1 MGLLLAVAVLVTA
14 ASAAS
19 LVTVL
24 GLANAEVD
32 RLVSAQQ
39 RLELLSGL
47 SGRVGDYALMALQAA
62 QVPDGLG
69 NLPAAGDRAREAFRR
84 FETTL
89 GEDVARQG
97 DEEQRTLMAA
107 RSRTIARLRAQ
118 FEMLDQRVKAAMISP
133 QRAVGVRL
141 ALDVF
146 AAGFGA
152 PLGQAIEEERASALA
167 AQQAV
172 RELRARTLRW
182 AIAGVLASLALAAL
196 IYHRLG
202 RSLIRRVVDVAAAA
216 SAIARGRTD
225 TRLTVSGHDELSLAM
240 ARFNR
245 MAMQLA
251 RREARLVAA
260 QQQLQDIIDART
272 AELRAANE
280 RLENVD
286 LARRRFFTDVSHELR
301 TPLTV
306 ILGEAELTLRPAVPR
321 PDDMRAALVVIQ
333 ARARRLH
340 RRVEDLLR
348 IARSETGQI
357 ELERVPVAV
366 TDLFA
371 EVAESVQ
378 PLAAARRL
386 TLESGGADG
395 LTVEADREWL
405 RQVIEGL
412 VANAVRHSSPGGTI
426 RLEASMEAEEVVL
439 RVRDDGEGIPRD
451 ELPHVFERFWR
462 GAGGAREG
470 SGFGIG
476 LALAKWVVERHDGSI
491 AVESAGGVPA
501 REEGAVGAA
510 SPLAPLPPYAEAA
523 PGEGPAGQVR
533 GTCIVIRLP
542 AVLPHAMLE
551 PAQ

>member
-1 MGLLLAVAVLVTA
+1 MALLLAVSVLVTA
-14 ASAAS
+14 VSAAA
-19 LVTVL
+19 LVAVL
-24 GLANAEVD
+24 GFVNGEVD
-32 RLVSAQQ
+32 RLASAQQ

-47 SGRVGDYALMALQAA
+47 SGRIGDYALVALQAA
-62 QVPDGLG
+62 QAPDGLG

-84 FETTL
+84 FGMAL
-89 GEDVARQG
+89 GEDVARQA

-118 FEMLDQRVKAAMISP
+118 FEMLDQRVKAAMITP
-133 QRAVGVRL
+133 QRAVGVRV

-152 PLGQAIEEERASALA
+152 PLGQAIEEERAAAQA

-172 RELRARTLRW
+172 RDLRARTLRW
-182 AIAGVLASLALAAL
+182 GIAGVVLALLLAAL

-202 RSLIRRVVDVAAAA
+202 RSLIRRVADVSAAAA
-216 SAIARGRTD
+216 EVARGRTD
-225 TRLTVSGHDELSLAM
+225 TRLTVTGHDELSLAM

-251 RREARLVAA
+251 RREARLVAD
-260 QQQLQDIIDART
+260 QQRLQEIVDART
-272 AELRAANE
+272 AELRGANE

-306 ILGEAELTLRPAVPR
+306 ILGEAEVTLRPAAPR
-321 PDDMRAALVVIQ
+321 PDDMRAALQVIQ

-357 ELERVPVAV
+357 ELERRPVAIAA
-366 TDLFA
+366 LFA
-371 EVAESVQ
+371 EAAETVT
-378 PLAAARRL
+378 PLAAARQL
-386 TLESGGADG
+386 TLERAQAAG

-426 RLEASMEAEEVVL
+426 RMEAAEEAGEVVL
-439 RVRDDGEGIPRD
+439 RVRDQGEGIPRD

-462 GAGGAREG
+462 GTGSGREG

-476 LALAKWVVERHDGSI
+476 LALAKWIVERHGGSI
-491 AVESAGGVPA
+491 AIES
-501 REEGAVGAA
+501 RVGA
-510 SPLAPLPPYAEAA
+510 PLAPD
-523 PGEGPAGQVR
+523 EGGPSAGDGP
-533 GTCIVIRLP
+533 GTCVAIRLP
-542 AVLPHAMLE
+542 AILPHVTLE